1 MDQAAW
7 QLAHREYLTL
17 QTTDSGYDYTIY
29 SQQFKLMDG
38 GQLDNPELTMNQA
51 RDQIM
56 EMHGYGRRN
65 RRAVPYEHVM
75 EQAELV
81 SGSVLKQLDDLKSNS
96 SQEKKPGKEVRHAGK
111 ER

>member
-1 MDQAAW
+1 
-7 QLAHREYLTL
+7 
-17 QTTDSGYDYTIY
+17 
-29 SQQFKLMDG
+29 
-38 GQLDNPELTMNQA
+38 
-51 RDQIM
+51 
-56 EMHGYGRRN
+56 
-65 RRAVPYEHVM
+65 M